1 MSVAILF
8 LAAAA
13 AVASVH
19 DSAEQDRIR
28 QAMKF
33 DLYACARPA
42 YPPAA
47 LAQRAGGQSTLEIQV
62 GAGGKV
68 ADARVAVSSGR
79 ADLDAAALASIRTC
93 SFHAVNTLGK
103 PPGKRFAAQFIW
115 KPGEPPRAL
124 DPALVMRT
132 QRLAELGDPVAQN
145 TLGTWYEQGRSFEK
159 DLAQAAAL
167 YRLAAHGG
175 NAYAQNN
182 LGVLLNRGAGVA
194 RDRRQAVFWYA
205 KAAEQGHGWGQ
216 ANLSWAYQHGSVGEP
231 DMEQARK
238 WLTRS
243 AEGGLAAAQV
253 RLGLLMLDR
262 AAYAEARAPG
272 AQWFARAAVAD
283 DPAGLYYLGRS
294 YELGVGNEP
303 DDVLAAALYRRALGR
318 SGGRAETAL
327 ATLIED
333 GRAQAEAP
341 DEVLTLYETAMRS
354 RDGGAFYRYGLVL
367 ERRGDHALAAALFR
381 HGRTLGDCRAAV
393 RSIQIQAGWTPE
405 ARGAS
410 PRAVRPVSVKR
421 CGDRLEPLRPSW
433 RELY

>member
-1 MSVAILF
+1 MSLAILF

-19 DSAEQDRIR
+19 DSTEQDRIR
-28 QAMKF
+28 QALRL

-42 YPPAA
+42 YPAT
-47 LAQRAGGQSTLEIQV
+47 AQAQGAGGRSTLNIQVDAGGQ
-62 GAGGKV
+62 V
-68 ADARVAVSSGR
+68 ADVRVAVTSGR
-79 ADLDAAALASIRTC
+79 ADLDGAALAGIRNC
-93 SFHAVNTLGK
+93 AFHAVATLGK
-103 PPGKRFAAQFIW
+103 PPDKWFGAQFIW
-115 KPGEPPRAL
+115 QPGEPPGAL
-124 DPALVMRT
+124 DPALVIRT
-132 QRLAELGDPVAQN
+132 QRLAEEGDPAAQN
-145 TLGTWYEQGRSFEK
+145 TLGTWYEQGRFFEK

-182 LGVLLNRGAGVA
+182 LGVLLNRGVGVA

-205 KAAEQGHGWGQ
+205 KAAEQRHGWAQ
-216 ANLSWAYQHGSVGEP
+216 ANLSWAYQHGSVGER
-231 DMEQARK
+231 DMAQARK
-238 WLTRS
+238 WLTRA

-253 RLGLLMLDR
+253 RLGLLMLGR
-262 AAYAEARAPG
+262 PGYAEARAPG
-272 AQWFARAAVAD
+272 AQWFARAAAVD

-294 YELGVGNEP
+294 YELGIGNEP
-303 DDVLAAALYRRALGR
+303 NDALAAALYRRALGR

-341 DEVLTLYETAMRS
+341 HEVLALYETAMQS

-367 ERRGDHALAAALFR
+367 EQRGDHALAAALFR
-381 HGRTLGDCRAAV
+381 HGQRLGDCRAAT
-393 RSIQIQAGWTPE
+393 RSIRIRAGWRLE
-405 ARGAS
+405 AGGAS
-410 PRAVRPVSVKR
+410 GRGIRPASVEQ
-421 CGDRLEPLRPSW
+421 CGDPLEPRPQHW

>member
-1 MSVAILF
+1 MSIAILF

-19 DSAEQDRIR
+19 DSAEQERIR

-47 LAQRAGGQSTLEIQV
+47 LARRVGGRSTLDIQV
-62 GAGGKV
+62 DAEGKV
-68 ADARVAVSSGR
+68 TYARVAVSSGR
-79 ADLDAAALASIRTC
+79 SDFDGAALAGIRKC
-93 SFHAVNTLGK
+93 VFHALATLGK
-103 PPGKRFAAQFIW
+103 PPGKRFGAQFVW
-115 KPGEPPRAL
+115 QPGEPPRAL
-124 DPALVMRT
+124 DPAWVMHT
-132 QRLAELGDPVAQN
+132 QRLAEEGDPAAQN
-145 TLGTWYEQGRSFEK
+145 TLGTWYEQGRFGEK

-205 KAAEQGHGWGQ
+205 KAAEQGHGWAQ
-216 ANLSWAYQHGSVGEP
+216 ANLSWAYQHGSVGER

-253 RLGLLMLDR
+253 RLGLLTLER
-262 AAYAEARAPG
+262 AVHAEARAPG
-272 AQWFARAAVAD
+272 AQWFARAAAAG

-327 ATLIED
+327 ATLIEA

-341 DEVLTLYETAMRS
+341 DEVSALYETAMQA
-354 RDGGAFYRYGLVL
+354 RDGAAFYRHGLVL

-381 HGRTLGDCRAAV
+381 HGQRLGDCRAAV
-393 RSIQIQAGWTPE
+393 RSIKIRAGWRLE
-405 ARGAS
+405 QGGASARGI
-410 PRAVRPVSVKR
+410 RPVSVEQ
-421 CGDRLEPLRPSW
+421 CGDRLEPRPQYW
-433 RELY
+433 PELY

>member
-13 AVASVH
+13 AIASVH
-19 DSAEQDRIR
+19 DSADQDRIR

-33 DLYACARPA
+33 DLYACARPD

-47 LAQRAGGQSTLEIQV
+47 LAQRAGGQSTLDIQID
-62 GAGGKV
+62 AEGKV

-79 ADLDAAALASIRTC
+79 ADLDAAALAGIRKC
-93 SFHAVNTLGK
+93 AFHALNTLGK
-103 PPGKRFAAQFIW
+103 PPGRRFGAQFIW
-115 KPGEPPRAL
+115 QPGEPPRAL

-132 QRLAELGDPVAQN
+132 RRLAEEGDPAAQN
-145 TLGTWYEQGRSFEK
+145 TLGTWYEQGRFGQK

-205 KAAEQGHGWGQ
+205 KAAEQGHGWAQ
-216 ANLSWAYQHGSVGEP
+216 ANLSWAYQHGSAGER
-231 DMEQARK
+231 DMKQARE

-253 RLGLLMLDR
+253 RLGLMMLER
-262 AAYAEARAPG
+262 AVYAEARAPG
-272 AQWFARAAVAD
+272 AEWFAHAAVAN

-333 GRAQAEAP
+333 GRAQAETP

-381 HGRTLGDCRAAV
+381 HGQRLGDCRAAI
-393 RSIQIQAGWTPE
+393 RAIQTRVGVTLEAG
-405 ARGAS
+405 GVS
-410 PRAVRPVSVKR
+410 PRTIRPVSVEQ
-421 CGDRLEPLRPSW
+421 CGGSLEPRPQGW

>member
-13 AVASVH
+13 AIASVN
-19 DSAEQDRIR
+19 DSVEQDRIR

-47 LAQRAGGQSTLEIQV
+47 LAQRAGGQSTLEIKV
-62 GAGGKV
+62 DADGKV
-68 ADARVAVSSGR
+68 TDARVAVSSGR
-79 ADLDAAALASIRTC
+79 ADLDAAALTGISKCA
-93 SFHAVNTLGK
+93 FHALNTLGK
-103 PPGKRFAAQFIW
+103 PPGKRFRAQFIW
-115 KPGEPPRAL
+115 QPGEPPRAL

-132 QRLAELGDPVAQN
+132 QRLAEEGDPTAQN
-145 TLGTWYEQGRSFEK
+145 TLGTWYEQGRFFEK

-175 NAYAQNN
+175 SAYAQNN

-194 RDRRQAVFWYA
+194 RDRRQAAFWYA
-205 KAAEQGHGWGQ
+205 KAAGQGHGWAQ
-216 ANLSWAYQHGSVGEP
+216 ANLSWAYQHGSVGERNL
-231 DMEQARK
+231 EQARK

-253 RLGLLMLDR
+253 RLGLLMLER
-262 AAYAEARAPG
+262 AVYAEARAPG
-272 AQWFARAAVAD
+272 AEWFARAAAAD

-294 YELGVGNEP
+294 YQLGVGNEQ
-303 DDVLAAALYRRALGR
+303 DDGLAAALYRRALGR

-341 DEVLTLYETAMRS
+341 DEVLTLYETAMQS
-354 RDGGAFYRYGLVL
+354 REGGAFYRYGLVL

-381 HGRTLGDCRAAV
+381 HGQRLGDCRAAV
-393 RSIQIQAGWTPE
+393 RSMQIQAGWTPE
-405 ARGAS
+405 ARRAS
-410 PRAVRPVSVKR
+410 PRAIRPVLVAQ
-421 CGDRLEPLRPSW
+421 CEDRLAPVPQSW

>member
-1 MSVAILF
+1 MSIVILS

-13 AVASVH
+13 VIVSVH
-19 DSAEQDRIR
+19 DSVEQDRIR

-42 YPPAA
+42 YPSAA
-47 LAQRAGGQSTLEIQV
+47 LAQSAGGHSMLEIQV
-62 GAGGKV
+62 GAEGKV
-68 ADARVAVSSGR
+68 TNARVAVSSGR
-79 ADLDAAALASIRTC
+79 ADLDAAALASLRKC
-93 SFHAVNTLGK
+93 LFHAVSTLGK
-103 PPGKRFAAQFIW
+103 PPGKRFGAQFIW
-115 KPGEPPRAL
+115 QPGDPPRAL
-124 DPALVMRT
+124 DPALTMRT
-132 QRLAELGDPVAQN
+132 QRLAKEGDPVAQN
-145 TLGTWYEQGRSFEK
+145 TLGTWYEQGRFGEK

-175 NAYAQNN
+175 SAYAQNN

-205 KAAEQGHGWGQ
+205 KAAEQGHGWAQ
-216 ANLSWAYQHGSVGEP
+216 ANLSWAYQHGSVGER
-231 DMEQARK
+231 DMEQARA
-238 WLTRS
+238 WLKRS

-262 AAYAEARAPG
+262 VAYAETRAPG
-272 AQWFARAAVAD
+272 AQWFARAAAAD

-294 YELGVGNEP
+294 YQLGVGNEP

-333 GRAQAEAP
+333 GRAQAESP
-341 DEVLTLYETAMRS
+341 DEVLTLYETAMHS

-381 HGRTLGDCRAAV
+381 HGQRLGDCRAAV
-393 RSIQIQAGWTPE
+393 RSIQIQAG
-405 ARGAS
+405 GAS
-410 PRAVRPVSVKR
+410 PRAVRPVSVEQ
-421 CGDRLEPLRPSW
+421 CGDPLEPRPQGW